1 MNKATIHGVSINKDA
16 FKTIQDLKA
25 ANLFWHLPNSSELE
39 ASAAIEL
46 GLKKEKPVK
55 ETPEPKEEGPKD

>member
-1 MNKATIHGVSINKDA
+1 MQKVTIHGVSINKDA
-16 FKTIQDLKA
+16 IKSIHDLKA
-25 ANLFWHLPNSSELE
+25 ANFFGHLPNPSELE

-55 ETPEPKEEGPKD
+55 EPLEPKVEDNQE